1 MKRVL
6 LIIFVIMM
14 CFGAAACVNTR
25 SITDETADAYETEE
39 PTEKPTQ
46 APTEKPTEKPTQAPT
61 QMPTQAP
68 TQMPTE
74 EPTSDIPDGAES
86 TALVFMSPKIDIFIM
101 MMMPEWTYSTE
112 IIPGQVFF
120 YPPEE
125 TSGETGVS
133 ISSQNDVGASIAGM
147 WDNIAISFAE
157 MMPGFEWQQEEDVAV
172 GEYTANRY
180 SFTSDWYYGDY
191 FLWYAED
198 KLYICSFTARED
210 EYDELLVN
218 LLESLETFI
227 VLSEMQ

>member
-1 MKRVL
+1 MKRIL

-14 CFGAAACVNTR
+14 CFGAVACASNTQG
-25 SITDETADAYETEE
+25 IFDEMADADETAEL
-39 PTEKPTQ
+39 
-46 APTEKPTEKPTQAPT
+46 PTEKPTEKPTQAPT
-61 QMPTQAP
+61 QMPTEEP
-68 TQMPTE
+68 TEKPTE
-74 EPTSDIPDGAES
+74 EPTNDIPDGAEAV
-86 TALVFMSPKIDIFIM
+86 ALLFMSPKIDIFIM
-101 MMMPEWTYSTE
+101 MKMPGWVYSTE
-112 IIPGQVFF
+112 IIAGQVFF

-133 ISSQNDVGASIAGM
+133 ISSQEDEGAPIAAM
-147 WDNIAISFAE
+147 WDNIAVNFAE

-191 FLWYAED
+191 FLWYTED

-210 EYDELLVN
+210 EYDELLVK
-218 LLESLETFI
+218 LLESLETFK